1 MNTKKRSIKDIKRER
16 DDLST
21 FLVHLTRK
29 TDDGESAIENLI
41 NILDRHI
48 IEARNPK
55 GLCWDW
61 PDYLDFTR
69 SVCFT
74 ETPLNY
80 VRYLFDIEGRGINLE
95 PYGLVFSKTFL
106 LEKGANPVFYINTFD
121 KKEPRTELRTVI
133 ARMINNHPNK
143 EDMKEIVAY
152 FDTYGKIAGSDK
164 IRDFYWER
172 EWRFKGNFTF
182 DDKDI
187 IIGLCPDGDLDFFS
201 DRYKNIKFISPYM
214 SMEEII
220 QLIAHK

>member
-1 MNTKKRSIKDIKRER
+1 MENKKRSIIDIKRER

-21 FLVHLTRK
+21 FLVHLTK
-29 TDDGESAIENLI
+29 GSDGKSAGNNLE
-41 NILDRHI
+41 NILNTRI

-55 GLCWDW
+55 GLCWNW
-61 PDYLDFTR
+61 PDYLDSAK

-80 VRYLFDIEGRGINLE
+80 LRYLFDIEGRDINLE

-106 LEKGANPVFYINTFD
+106 LGKGANPVFYINTFD
-121 KKEPRTELRTVI
+121 KEESRTELRTVI
-133 ARMINNHPNK
+133 ARIINNHQNK

-152 FDTYGKIAGSDK
+152 FDTYGKIANTDK

-172 EWRFKGNFTF
+172 EWRYRGDLFF
-182 DDKDI
+182 DYKDI
-187 IIGLCPDGDLDFFS
+187 IVGLCKDEDLDFFKG
-201 DRYKNIKFISPYM
+201 RYTDIKFISPYM

-220 QLIAHK
+220 EMIIHK